1 MIEEMISERQEASA
15 SAMEDNAEGL
25 AGKGFGGGLGSS
37 PRVVGAYT
45 VREHMSTTDMVRAN
59 RSILVGVLCWEEAPV
74 GWPASIIPTVAPN
87 VAAAHRKAR
96 RNSPEFESQ
105 SCVPRLIE

>member
-1 MIEEMISERQEASA
+1 VIEEMISERQEVSA

-45 VREHMSTTDMVRAN
+45 VREHMSTTDVVRAV
-59 RSILVGVLCWEEAPV
+59 RSIPDGVLY
-74 GWPASIIPTVAPN
+74 
-87 VAAAHRKAR
+87 
-96 RNSPEFESQ
+96 
-105 SCVPRLIE
+105 

>member
-1 MIEEMISERQEASA
+1 MIEKMTSERQEVST

-45 VREHMSTTDMVRAN
+45 VREHMSTTDMVRAI

-74 GWPASIIPTVAPN
+74 GWPASITPAVALN
-87 VAAAHRKAR
+87 LTAAHRQAR
-96 RNSPEFESQ
+96 RNSPELDSQ
-105 SCVPRLIE
+105 SFVPRLIE